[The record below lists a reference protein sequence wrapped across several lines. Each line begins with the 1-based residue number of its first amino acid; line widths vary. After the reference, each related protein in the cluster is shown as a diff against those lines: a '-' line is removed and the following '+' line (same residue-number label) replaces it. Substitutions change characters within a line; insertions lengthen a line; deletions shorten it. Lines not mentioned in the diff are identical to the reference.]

1 MNENSLSKCI
11 RKDKNKGV
19 AMIVVLCIMAVLM
32 ALSLAIILSASVV
45 MGNAQKAAIR
55 EQCRLTAITFSE
67 ALEEKLTE
75 DYDDPTYKLENE
87 GIRTYLREA
96 ISSNEWLYYNE
107 AEAGHSSKKAV
118 TRSFSVDGLPEDSA
132 YGDITVD
139 MYWESDGTIA
149 IEDEEL
155 KYSNSIL
162 AVAVTCSYKGQTQKV
177 KSQYALKCQYEES
190 VEKAA
195 EADAPEEK
203 APVSWKWQRMWR
215 E

>member
-1 MNENSLSKCI
+1 MNVYSLKNCC
-11 RKDKNKGV
+11 RKDRNKGA

-32 ALSLAIILSASVV
+32 ALSLAVLLSASVV
-45 MGNAQKAAIR
+45 MGNAQKAATR

-75 DYDDPTYKLENE
+75 DYDDPTFKVENE

-96 ISSNEWLYYNE
+96 ISSKQWLYYNE
-107 AEAGHSSKKAV
+107 AEAGHNSKKAV
-118 TRSFSVDGLPEDSA
+118 TRSFTVENLPSDSA
-132 YGDITVD
+132 YGDIAVD
-139 MYWESDGTIA
+139 MYWESDGTVA
-149 IEDEEL
+149 IDDEEL
-155 KYSNSIL
+155 RYSNSIL
-162 AVAVTCSYKGQTQKV
+162 VVVVTCSYKGQTQKV

-190 VEKAA
+190 VDKNEG
-195 EADAPEEK
+195 ET